1 MTEFVLDASA
11 LLALLRSEPGAERVM
26 SVIDGAAISAVNW
39 SEVVQKS
46 IANGLDHRE
55 RRADLEMLGL
65 RVEPFLPED
74 AEAAAELWPRTRGL
88 GLSLADRACLALAR
102 RLDATALTAD
112 RTWLDLRPALRVES
126 IR

>member
-1 MTEFVLDASA
+1 MTAFVLDASA
-11 LLALLRSEPGAERVM
+11 VLAFLRSEPGAERVA
-26 SVIDGAAISAVNW
+26 SVIADAAISAVNW

-55 RRADLEMLGL
+55 RRADLESLGL

-74 AEAAAELWPRTRGL
+74 AEAAAELWPRTHGL
-88 GLSLADRACLALAR
+88 GISLADRACLALAG
-102 RLDATALTAD
+102 RLGATALTAD
-112 RTWLDLRPALRVES
+112 RTWLDLRPALKVEA